1 MPGNAA
7 AEAASAAAWNV
18 HFPFRHHAERQG
30 RSGRTRTD
38 PPFGAVGG
46 SSTITG
52 PGMQIR
58 LLCAGHRDGAA
69 GACALVEV
77 ALQGRREQMVV
88 EGDLFVGV

>member
-1 MPGNAA
+1 
-7 AEAASAAAWNV
+7 
-18 HFPFRHHAERQG
+18 
-30 RSGRTRTD
+30 
-38 PPFGAVGG
+38 
-46 SSTITG
+46 
-52 PGMQIR
+52 MQIR